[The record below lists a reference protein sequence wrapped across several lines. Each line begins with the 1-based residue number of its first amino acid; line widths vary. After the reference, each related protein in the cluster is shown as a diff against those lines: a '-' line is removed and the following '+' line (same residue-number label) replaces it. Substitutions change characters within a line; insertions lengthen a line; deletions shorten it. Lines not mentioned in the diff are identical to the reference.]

1 MKKTILAILATAAAF
16 SASAENPKEGKF
28 YLSTELGGF
37 LQNKVSASKNGDTDN
52 IKYKSKTPNT
62 AFDMGVSVGYYAL
75 DNFRV
80 EIAVNKPFLN
90 KSKLQS
96 NISNA
101 DFNDYANA
109 KFRISALQMKSYVDL
124 VEICDSA
131 RLYAGGGVGLANVQG
146 KIIDIPSNNTNK
158 LKNRY
163 NFAYSVAVGAE
174 FDATDKIKLGLE
186 YNWKDYGKAQEKKPD
201 NAARTWTP
209 YKTNVRGHSI
219 LAKLRF
225 DI

>member
-1 MKKTILAILATAAAF
+1 MKKTILALLATAVAF
-16 SASAENPKEGKF
+16 SASAENVKEGKF
-28 YLSTELGGF
+28 YFSSELGGF
-37 LQNKVSASKNGDTDN
+37 LQNKVAASKNGDTDSLR
-52 IKYKSKTPNT
+52 YKSKTPNT

-80 EIAVNKPFLN
+80 EVAVNKPFLN
-90 KSKLQS
+90 KSTQQFNRL
-96 NISNA
+96 NA
-101 DFNDYANA
+101 GFKDYATVKLKVA
-109 KFRISALQMKSYVDL
+109 ALQLKSYVDL
-124 VEICDSA
+124 FEISDSA

-146 KIIDIPSNNTNK
+146 KRTYTSNNK
-158 LKNRY
+158 SYKFKNRY

-174 FDATDKIKLGLE
+174 FDATDRIKLGLE

-201 NAARTWTP
+201 DATDGWTP

-219 LAKLRF
+219 LAKLRL